1 MQSVLSQMA
10 LRWLNQGRTI
20 SRDLGNFDVN
30 DARTIRNKKRNVENA
45 MFEYL
50 WKMLMQ
56 KIVMAAK
63 TSWEL
68 TYCVPDKLPGLPPYD
83 PVLVARR
90 MRLRLKGK
98 DFRSSRSMKR
108 RTAQLSSS
116 LGEKKR
122 NPHPSPLPRLWIQ
135 PWKGFTKWQGKSP
148 STNKLVTQTSSL
160 RAA

>member
-1 MQSVLSQMA
+1 MA

-90 MRLRLKGK
+90 MRLRLKRKG
-98 DFRSSRSMKR
+98 F
-108 RTAQLSSS
+108 S
-116 LGEKKR
+116 LKSFDEEENSPVIFISWREEKK
-122 NPHPSPLPRLWIQ
+122 PTSKPSAPPVDPAMEGLYEMARQIAI
-135 PWKGFTKWQGKSP
+135 
-148 STNKLVTQTSSL
+148 NEQTGYSNL
-160 RAA
+160 